1 MNKIVYAL
9 LLLFLSGSLLAQDS
23 ATTKKIQ
30 FKIGV
35 NYNSNLHYYGRTDSL
50 QSSGFFPTAELWL
63 GQHFYINAAPIFVS
77 NKSIGTTYAGSVTTA
92 GFLKAS
98 EKAVVHLY
106 ALKPFYKMESGL
118 VQSALKAQTGA
129 SFSALS
135 KVVNL
140 TLGGDVK
147 YSNQFDYAAMASL
160 DHLIRFQKESNVFI
174 IDPAV
179 TVNAGTQNFLRVY
192 REKKGGLLFPREVTV
207 TEKSKAF
214 NLLSYEASIP
224 LIYVKGKVQV
234 MATPAYVV
242 PLNLQNGSNG
252 TASEYGKP
260 LFYTTLGA
268 KYSF

>member
-1 MNKIVYAL
+1 MKKIVAAI

-23 ATTKKIQ
+23 TAAKKVQ
-30 FKIGV
+30 LKIGV

-50 QSSGFFPTAELWL
+50 RSSGFFPMAELWL
-63 GQHFYINAAPIFVS
+63 GQNFYINAAPIFVN

-106 ALKPFYKMESGL
+106 ALKPFYKGESTL
-118 VQSALKAQTGA
+118 VQSALKAQAGA
-129 SFSALS
+129 TFSALS

-147 YSNQFDYAAMASL
+147 YSNQFDYAATASL
-160 DHLIRFQKESNVFI
+160 DHLIRIQRENNIFI
-174 IDPAV
+174 IDPAI

-192 REKKGGLLFPREVTV
+192 REKKRGLLFPREVTV
-207 TEKSKAF
+207 TEKSRAF
-214 NLLSYEASIP
+214 NLLSCEASVP

-268 KYSF
+268 KYTF